1 MEIEFQINKYVISK
15 NRLTIGRIL
24 EIHPYK
30 KTITMAVNTNIGM
43 LEVPIAMD
51 NILDCKKELIDLI
64 QIGDVVNSYTIEQ
77 ITVDSINGKKKL
89 LTGHWDHNWQGD
101 GTLLQFYNE
110 DIKTIETKERI
121 EQDCYYIETDIDE

>member
-1 MEIEFQINKYVISK
+1 MEIKFQINKYVISK

-24 EIHPYK
+24 EIHPDK

-64 QIGDVVNSYTIEQ
+64 QIGDVVNGYTIEQ
-77 ITVDSINGKKKL
+77 ITVDSINDKKKL

-121 EQDCYYIETDIDE
+121 EQDCYYIEIDIDE

>member
-24 EIHPYK
+24 EIHPDK

-43 LEVPIAMD
+43 LEVPISMD
-51 NILDCKKELIDLI
+51 NILQCEKELIDLI
-64 QIGDVVNSYTIEQ
+64 KVGDIVNGYTIEQ

>member
-24 EIHPYK
+24 EIHPDK

-51 NILDCKKELIDLI
+51 NILDCKKELINLI
-64 QIGDVVNSYTIEQ
+64 QVGDIINGYTIEQ

>member
-24 EIHPYK
+24 EIHPDK

-43 LEVPIAMD
+43 LEVPIGMD
-51 NILDCKKELIDLI
+51 NILQCEKELIDLI
-64 QIGDVVNSYTIEQ
+64 KVGDIVNGYTIEQ

>member
-24 EIHPYK
+24 EIHPDK

-43 LEVPIAMD
+43 LEVPISMD

-64 QIGDVVNSYTIEQ
+64 QVGDVVNSYTIEQ

>member
-1 MEIEFQINKYVISK
+1 MEIEFQINKYIISK

-24 EIHPYK
+24 EIHPDK
-30 KTITMAVNTNIGM
+30 KTITMAVNTNIGT
-43 LEVPIAMD
+43 LEVPISID
-51 NILDCKKELIDLI
+51 NILQCEKELIDI
-64 QIGDVVNSYTIEQ
+64 VKENDIVNGYTIEQ

-89 LTGHWDHNWQGD
+89 LTGHWDYNWQGD

>member
-24 EIHPYK
+24 EIYLDK
-30 KTITMAVNTNIGM
+30 KTIIMAVNTNIGM

-51 NILDCKKELIDLI
+51 NILDCKRELIDLI
-64 QIGDVVNSYTIEQ
+64 QVGDVVNSYTIEQ

>member
-15 NRLTIGRIL
+15 NRLTIGRVL
-24 EIHPYK
+24 EIHPDK

-43 LEVPIAMD
+43 LEVPIGMD
-51 NILDCKKELIDLI
+51 NILQCEKELIDLI
-64 QIGDVVNSYTIEQ
+64 KVRDIVNGYTIEQ

-89 LTGHWDHNWQGD
+89 LTGHWDYNWQGD

>member
-24 EIHPYK
+24 EIHPDK

-51 NILDCKKELIDLI
+51 NVLDCKKELIDI
-64 QIGDVVNSYTIEQ
+64 VKENDIVNGYTVEQ

>member
-24 EIHPYK
+24 EIHPDK

-43 LEVPIAMD
+43 LEVPIGMD
-51 NILDCKKELIDLI
+51 NILQCEKELIDI
-64 QIGDVVNSYTIEQ
+64 VKENDIVNGYTIEQ

>member
-24 EIHPYK
+24 EIHPDK

-51 NILDCKKELIDLI
+51 NILDCKRELIDLI
-64 QIGDVVNSYTIEQ
+64 QVGDVVNSYTIEQ

-121 EQDCYYIETDIDE
+121 EQDCYYIETDINE

>member
-24 EIHPYK
+24 EIHPDK
-30 KTITMAVNTNIGM
+30 KTITMAINTNIGM
-43 LEVPIAMD
+43 LEVPISMD
-51 NILDCKKELIDLI
+51 NILQCEKELIDI
-64 QIGDVVNSYTIEQ
+64 VKENDIVNGYTIEQ

>member
-15 NRLTIGRIL
+15 NRLTIGRVL
-24 EIHPYK
+24 EIHPDK

-43 LEVPIAMD
+43 LEVPISMD
-51 NILDCKKELIDLI
+51 NILQCEKELIDLI
-64 QIGDVVNSYTIEQ
+64 KVGDIVNGYTIEQ

-89 LTGHWDHNWQGD
+89 LTCHWDYNWQGD

-121 EQDCYYIETDIDE
+121 EQDCYYIEIDIDE

>member
-24 EIHPYK
+24 EIHSDK

-51 NILDCKKELIDLI
+51 NILDCKRELIDLI
-64 QIGDVVNSYTIEQ
+64 QVGDIVNGYTIEQ
-77 ITVDSINGKKKL
+77 ITVDGINGKKKL

>member
-24 EIHPYK
+24 EIHPENNE
-30 KTITMAVNTNIGM
+30 ILMAVNTNIGV

-51 NILDCKKELIDLI
+51 NVLDCKKELIDLI
-64 QIGDVVNSYTIEQ
+64 QVGDVVNGHTIEQ

>member
-15 NRLTIGRIL
+15 NRLTIGRVL
-24 EIHPYK
+24 EIHSDK

-43 LEVPIAMD
+43 LEVPIGMD
-51 NILDCKKELIDLI
+51 NILQCEKELIDLI
-64 QIGDVVNSYTIEQ
+64 KVGDIVNGYTIEQ

-121 EQDCYYIETDIDE
+121 EQDCYYV

>member
-1 MEIEFQINKYVISK
+1 MEFQINSYVISK

-24 EIHPYK
+24 EIHPENNE
-30 KTITMAVNTNIGM
+30 ILMAVNTNIGM

-64 QIGDVVNSYTIEQ
+64 QIGDVVNNYTIEQ
-77 ITVDSINGKKKL
+77 ISVDGVNGKKKL

-121 EQDCYYIETDIDE
+121 IQDCYYIETNIE

>member
-24 EIHPYK
+24 EIHPDK

-43 LEVPIAMD
+43 LEVPIAFD
-51 NILDCKKELIDLI
+51 NILQCEKELIDLI
-64 QIGDVVNSYTIEQ
+64 KVGDVVNGYTIEQ

>member
-24 EIHPYK
+24 EIHPDK

-43 LEVPIAMD
+43 LEVPIAFD
-51 NILDCKKELIDLI
+51 NILQCEKELIDI
-64 QIGDVVNSYTIEQ
+64 VKENDVVNGYTIEQ
-77 ITVDSINGKKKL
+77 IAVDSINGKKKL

>member
-1 MEIEFQINKYVISK
+1 MEIEFQINKYIISK

-24 EIHPYK
+24 EIHPDK

-51 NILDCKKELIDLI
+51 NILDCKKELINLI
-64 QIGDVVNSYTIEQ
+64 QVGDVINGYTIEQ

>member
-24 EIHPYK
+24 EIHPDK
-30 KTITMAVNTNIGM
+30 KTITMAINTNIGM
-43 LEVPIAMD
+43 LEVPISMD
-51 NILDCKKELIDLI
+51 NILQCEKELIDI
-64 QIGDVVNSYTIEQ
+64 VKENDIVNGYTIEQ

-121 EQDCYYIETDIDE
+121 EQDCYYV

>member
-24 EIHPYK
+24 EIHPDK

-43 LEVPIAMD
+43 LEVPIAFD
-51 NILDCKKELIDLI
+51 NILQCEKELIDI
-64 QIGDVVNSYTIEQ
+64 VKENDVVNGYTIEQ
-77 ITVDSINGKKKL
+77 IAVDSINGKKKL

-121 EQDCYYIETDIDE
+121 EQDCYYV

>member
-24 EIHPYK
+24 EIHPDK

-51 NILDCKKELIDLI
+51 NILDCKKELINLI
-64 QIGDVVNSYTIEQ
+64 QVGDVINGYTIEQ

>member
-1 MEIEFQINKYVISK
+1 MEFQINSYVISK

-24 EIHPYK
+24 EIHPENNE
-30 KTITMAVNTNIGM
+30 ILMAVNTNIGM

-64 QIGDVVNSYTIEQ
+64 QTGDVVNNYTIEQ
-77 ITVDSINGKKKL
+77 ISVDGVNGKKKL

-121 EQDCYYIETDIDE
+121 IQDCYYIETNIE

>member
-24 EIHPYK
+24 EIHPDK

-51 NILDCKKELIDLI
+51 NILDCKKELINLI
-64 QIGDVVNSYTIEQ
+64 QVGDVINGYTIEQ
-77 ITVDSINGKKKL
+77 ITVDNINGKKKL

>member
-15 NRLTIGRIL
+15 NRLTIGRVL
-24 EIHPYK
+24 EIHPDK

-43 LEVPIAMD
+43 LEVPISMD
-51 NILDCKKELIDLI
+51 NILQCEKELIDI
-64 QIGDVVNSYTIEQ
+64 VKENDIVNGYTIEQ

-89 LTGHWDHNWQGD
+89 LTGHWDYNWQGD

>member
-24 EIHPYK
+24 EIHPDK

-43 LEVPIAMD
+43 LEVPIGMD
-51 NILDCKKELIDLI
+51 NILQCEKELIDLI
-64 QIGDVVNSYTIEQ
+64 KVGDIVNGYTIEQ

-89 LTGHWDHNWQGD
+89 LTSHWDHNWQGD

>member
-15 NRLTIGRIL
+15 NRLTIGRVL
-24 EIHPYK
+24 EIHPDK
-30 KTITMAVNTNIGM
+30 KTITIAVNTNIGM

-51 NILDCKKELIDLI
+51 NILDCKKELINLI
-64 QIGDVVNSYTIEQ
+64 QVGDVINGYTIEQ
-77 ITVDSINGKKKL
+77 ITIDSINGKKKL

>member
-24 EIHPYK
+24 EIHLDK

-64 QIGDVVNSYTIEQ
+64 QISDVVNGYTIEQ
-77 ITVDSINGKKKL
+77 ITVDSISGKKKL

>member
-24 EIHPYK
+24 EIYPDK

-43 LEVPIAMD
+43 LEVPISMD
-51 NILDCKKELIDLI
+51 NILQCEKELIDLI
-64 QIGDVVNSYTIEQ
+64 KVGDIVNGYTVEK
-77 ITVDSINGKKKL
+77 ITFDVISKRKKL

-121 EQDCYYIETDIDE
+121 EQDCYYIETDINE

>member
-24 EIHPYK
+24 EIHPDK

-51 NILDCKKELIDLI
+51 NILDCKKELINLI
-64 QIGDVVNSYTIEQ
+64 QVGDIINGYTIEQ
-77 ITVDSINGKKKL
+77 ITVDSIKGKKKL

>member
-15 NRLTIGRIL
+15 NRLTIGRVL
-24 EIHPYK
+24 EIHPDK
-30 KTITMAVNTNIGM
+30 KTITMAVNTNIGT
-43 LEVPIAMD
+43 LEVPISMD
-51 NILDCKKELIDLI
+51 NILQCEKELIDLI
-64 QIGDVVNSYTIEQ
+64 KVRDIVNGYTIEQ

-89 LTGHWDHNWQGD
+89 LTGHWDYNWQGD

-121 EQDCYYIETDIDE
+121 EQDCYYIEIDIDE

>member
-24 EIHPYK
+24 EIHPDK
-30 KTITMAVNTNIGM
+30 KIITMAVNTNIGM
-43 LEVPIAMD
+43 LEVPIALD
-51 NILDCKKELIDLI
+51 NILDCKKELINLI
-64 QIGDVVNSYTIEQ
+64 QVGDVVNGYTIEQ

>member
-1 MEIEFQINKYVISK
+1 MEFQINNYIISK

-24 EIHPYK
+24 EIHPENNE
-30 KTITMAVNTNIGM
+30 ILMAVNTNIGM

-64 QIGDVVNSYTIEQ
+64 QVDDVVNNYTIEQ
-77 ITVDSINGKKKL
+77 ISMDGVNGKKKL

-121 EQDCYYIETDIDE
+121 IQDCYYIETNIE

>member
-24 EIHPYK
+24 EIHPDK
-30 KTITMAVNTNIGM
+30 KTITTAVNTNIGM
-43 LEVPIAMD
+43 LEVPIAFD
-51 NILDCKKELIDLI
+51 NILQCEKELIDI
-64 QIGDVVNSYTIEQ
+64 IKENDIVNGYTIEQ
-77 ITVDSINGKKKL
+77 ITIDSINGKKKL

>member
-24 EIHPYK
+24 EIHPDK
-30 KTITMAVNTNIGM
+30 KTITMAVNTNIGT
-43 LEVPIAMD
+43 LEVPIAFD
-51 NILDCKKELIDLI
+51 NILQCEKELIDI
-64 QIGDVVNSYTIEQ
+64 VKENDIVNGYTIEK

>member
-24 EIHPYK
+24 EIHPDK

-43 LEVPIAMD
+43 LEVPIAFD
-51 NILDCKKELIDLI
+51 NILQCEKELIDI
-64 QIGDVVNSYTIEQ
+64 VKENDIVNGYTIEQ

>member
-24 EIHPYK
+24 EIHPDK
-30 KTITMAVNTNIGM
+30 KTITMAVNTNIGT
-43 LEVPIAMD
+43 LEVPISID
-51 NILDCKKELIDLI
+51 NILQCEKELIDLI
-64 QIGDVVNSYTIEQ
+64 KVRDIVNGYTIEQ

-89 LTGHWDHNWQGD
+89 LTGHWDYNWQGD

-121 EQDCYYIETDIDE
+121 EQDCYYIEIDIDE

>member
-1 MEIEFQINKYVISK
+1 MEIEFQIDKYVISK

-24 EIHPYK
+24 EIHPDK

-51 NILDCKKELIDLI
+51 NVLDCKKELIDI
-64 QIGDVVNSYTIEQ
+64 VKENDIVNGYTVEQ

>member
-24 EIHPYK
+24 EIHPDK

-43 LEVPIAMD
+43 LEVPIAID
-51 NILDCKKELIDLI
+51 NILDCKKELINLI
-64 QIGDVVNSYTIEQ
+64 QVGDVINGYTIEQ
-77 ITVDSINGKKKL
+77 IIVDSINGKKKL
-89 LTGHWDHNWQGD
+89 LTGHWNHNWQGD